1 MEPSNQTFKAL
12 MGNGVKYNVPR
23 FQRDYSWDQEQWED
37 LWEDI
42 ENLQEEEHYMGY
54 IVLQRNEG
62 DKNNF
67 SIIDGQQRLITL
79 SLFVLAAMSG
89 IQTLIKENTDSENNE
104 IRLTGLRSDFIGTLS
119 RTTLMPYNKLTLN
132 RNNNVKFKTL
142 TEDLAP
148 LKRRNLTKTDKLMS
162 NCFEFF
168 CKKITKKSGSDV
180 VGFIEKI
187 TDSMY

>member
-67 SIIDGQQRLITL
+67 SIID
-79 SLFVLAAMSG
+79 F
-89 IQTLIKENTDSENNE
+89 
-104 IRLTGLRSDFIGTLS
+104 
-119 RTTLMPYNKLTLN
+119 
-132 RNNNVKFKTL
+132 
-142 TEDLAP
+142 
-148 LKRRNLTKTDKLMS
+148 
-162 NCFEFF
+162 
-168 CKKITKKSGSDV
+168 
-180 VGFIEKI
+180 
-187 TDSMY
+187 